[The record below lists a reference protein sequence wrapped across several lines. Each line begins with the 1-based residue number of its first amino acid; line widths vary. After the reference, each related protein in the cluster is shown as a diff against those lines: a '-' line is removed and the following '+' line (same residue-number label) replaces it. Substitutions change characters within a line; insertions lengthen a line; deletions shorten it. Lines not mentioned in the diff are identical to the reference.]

1 MLLFKVL
8 IFVLLQS
15 FVSLII
21 LHVLEKQVKPLLVSL
36 FNQFIYS
43 IGIIINEFTKNN
55 WSLQPFI
62 ITLLADLRIA
72 ATQPRSNHF
81 YSILLALLI
90 FIQDDKQLKLEDSE
104 FLLSIITSVLFDESI
119 FYLSF
124 YSFYQILLLFYMIVL
139 SYVIFFSIVIPF
151 IQIQI

>member
-21 LHVLEKQVKPLLVSL
+21 QHVLEKQVKQLLVSL
-36 FNQFIYS
+36 FSRFYYS

-62 ITLLADLRIA
+62 TTLLADLRIE
-72 ATQPRSNHF
+72 ATKPRSNHF

-90 FIQDDKQLKLEDSE
+90 FIQDDKQLKHEDSE
-104 FLLSIITSVLFDESI
+104 FLLSVITSVLFDEGSS
-119 FYLSF
+119 YQSF
-124 YSFYQILLLFYMIVL
+124 YSFD
-139 SYVIFFSIVIPF
+139 
-151 IQIQI
+151 